1 MLKVCLDLNVWCGAF
16 IAHRLGREDTATIAL
31 TDAVRGGKS
40 PRGPIALVIS
50 WGMLERLRTVLTRD
64 LGFMDADAIRLTE
77 LIASYAKDGPSL
89 TLGGVGVIP
98 IHDLEDQHVIE
109 TAWAG
114 QADIL
119 VTANLADFS
128 ETADQAAQGRRMFEL
143 DRGGRALI
151 VAHPFE
157 AIRWL
162 REEP

>member
-1 MLKVCLDLNVWCGAF
+1 MLKDCLDLNVWCGAF
-16 IAHRLGREDTATIAL
+16 IARRLGREGTAKIAL
-31 TDAVRGGKS
+31 TDAVRSGQS

-64 LGFMDADAIRLTE
+64 FGFADTDAYRLTE

-98 IHDLEDQHVIE
+98 IHDVEDRHVLE

-119 VTANLADFS
+119 VTANLADFT
-128 ETADQAAQGRRMFEL
+128 EVADQNAQGNRVFEL
-143 DRGGRALI
+143 ERGGKSLI

-157 AIRWL
+157 ANRWL
-162 REEP
+162 REVS